1 VNPKTLTI
9 GGALVLLVVT
19 LIGRLEGLVT
29 DQMLLWAAMIIGMAT
44 GSYALAIGATEYYK
58 RRTFSQKQIECI
70 NDPHSTGC
78 DKEKRKTHDCAVRSG
93 FGAMAA
99 CGVIFV
105 LLEGAGW
112 RVALVISVLWLIGCM
127 IIGVTTP
134 LIYRLFRKRFL
145 SVAGENE
152 ALDRPNELLNQQ
164 KGDKNA

>member
-1 VNPKTLTI
+1 LLSAI
-9 GGALVLLVVT
+9 GILVGRAT
-19 LIGRLEGLVT
+19 DLIT
-29 DQMLLWAAMIIGMAT
+29 DQMLIWGLLISGMAT

-145 SVAGENE
+145 TVAGENE
-152 ALDRPNELLNQQ
+152 ALDRPSEVPRE
-164 KGDKNA
+164 